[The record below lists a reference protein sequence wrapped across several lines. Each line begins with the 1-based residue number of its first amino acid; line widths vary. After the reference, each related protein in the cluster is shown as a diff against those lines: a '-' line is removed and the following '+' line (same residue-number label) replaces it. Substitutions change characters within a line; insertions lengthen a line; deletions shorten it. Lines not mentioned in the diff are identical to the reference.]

1 MVPGSRQAR
10 TRAVAAAALT
20 LIGLAAGREAA
31 AAELTGSQV
40 VQQMRAV
47 VEPDKPSVRLMDMTV
62 TSGPE
67 KTTFQLVQARKQLPD
82 GRRSVTV
89 LLGPPAA
96 RGLAYLVEEKKG
108 SAPVEYVYV
117 PMVRRVRK
125 FMGTENHTAFLD
137 SDFTYADLG
146 FLPTDTTDT
155 LVGEEKIAGRD
166 VYKVESVP
174 DAEVKRWYYSKIAT
188 WIDKETL
195 LPVQRDFYDPAGQ
208 VFKIET
214 FGSATRVD
222 GIPTPLQITMET
234 VGAQSKSA
242 IQVTDVTYGS
252 GLPDDLFVPAKLSQ
266 IAELIEK
273 TGATKPKAKAAQ

>member
-10 TRAVAAAALT
+10 TRTIAVALSMVAL
-20 LIGLAAGREAA
+20 IAGREAA
-31 AAELTGSQV
+31 AAEPSGSQV

-47 VEPDKPSVRLMDMTV
+47 LEPDKPSVRLMDLTV
-62 TSGPE
+62 TGGDE
-67 KTTFQLVQARKQLPD
+67 NTTFKLVQARKQLPD
-82 GRRSVTV
+82 GRRSLTV
-89 LLGPPAA
+89 LLAPPAA

-108 SAPVEYVYV
+108 GAPVEYVYV

-125 FMGTENHTAFLD
+125 FMGTENHSAFLD

-146 FLPTDTTDT
+146 FLPTDTKDT
-155 LVGEEKIAGRD
+155 LVGEEKVAGRE

-214 FGSATRVD
+214 FGSVTRVD
-222 GIPTPLQITMET
+222 GIPTAMQITMDT
-234 VGAQSKSA
+234 VGAQSKSKLD
-242 IQVTDVTYGS
+242 VTDVTYGT
-252 GLPDDLFVPAKLSQ
+252 GLPDDLFSPAKLSQ
-266 IAELIEK
+266 IAELVEK
-273 TGATKPKAKAAQ
+273 TGATKPKAKAK

>member
-1 MVPGSRQAR
+1 MVRGSRQAGTR
-10 TRAVAAAALT
+10 TVAVAAFTLFALV
-20 LIGLAAGREAA
+20 AGREAM

-40 VQQMRAV
+40 VQQMRAA
-47 VEPDKPSVRLMDMTV
+47 VEPDKPSVRLMDLTV
-62 TSGPE
+62 TSGAE

-82 GRRSVTV
+82 GRRSLTV
-89 LLGPPAA
+89 LLAPPAA
-96 RGLAYLVEEKKG
+96 RGLAYLVEDKKG
-108 SAPVEYVYV
+108 STPVEYVYV

-146 FLPTDTTDT
+146 FLPTDNKDT
-155 LVGEEKIAGRD
+155 LLGEEKIAGRD

-174 DAEVKRWYYSKIAT
+174 DAEVKRWYYTKIAT

-222 GIPTPLQITMET
+222 GVPTPMQITMDT
-234 VGAQSKSA
+234 IGAQSKST
-242 IQVTDVTYGS
+242 IQVTDVTYGA
-252 GLPDDLFVPAKLSQ
+252 GLPDDLFSPAKLSQ

-273 TGATKPKAKAAQ
+273 TGATKPKAKPAR